1 MPVNYHHGESNNANI
16 IYTFDQVVNTMRHSS
31 NKHDA
36 IRTIQNT
43 QIQGTNTKI
52 GTQYAHALYDRYVEY
67 NGYECGRHR

>member
-1 MPVNYHHGESNNANI
+1 
-16 IYTFDQVVNTMRHSS
+16 MRHSS

-67 NGYECGRHR
+67 NGYGCGRHR